1 MAGECTRDLTVFV
14 QVASV
19 EIQSKRS
26 GLYIDSAQ
34 FVFKFPAQYFQIE
47 KKNSIA
53 GLNVHVQEEIL

>member
-14 QVASV
+14 QVVSA

-26 GLYIDSAQ
+26 GLHIDSAQ

-47 KKNSIA
+47 KNSIA